1 MILEFDDWLD
11 GIHKTAVN
19 SVQNKEIKG
28 GETSLSYHHVLL
40 LSIHCLSSLEKHH
53 PVCLRL
59 HLAIYCFSSVEK
71 HHPAYFRCH
80 CSIHCLSS
88 QAK

>member
-28 GETSLSYHHVLL
+28 GETHVTFVHSLSLITREASPSLFKTSSVHVLFL
-40 LSIHCLSSLEKHH
+40 ISREASS
-53 PVCLRL
+53 C
-59 HLAIYCFSSVEK
+59 IF
-71 HHPAYFRCH
+71 
-80 CSIHCLSS
+80 
-88 QAK
+88 

>member
-28 GETSLSYHHVLL
+28 GETSLLYHHVLL

-59 HLAIYCFSSVEK
+59 HL
-71 HHPAYFRCH
+71 
-80 CSIHCLSS
+80 SIHCLINSEASS
-88 QAK
+88 YIF